1 MTDIPDPRV
10 FPDAAGVAASPLYAL
25 AAASLAE
32 TSVARAEQ
40 IDRTVIAQLVQRLQT
55 GDARSLAADFDA
67 APSVAI
73 ARHLW
78 RRLIDAWHEASR
90 VRAGEH
96 LRATLFALPV
106 VIVAGNQTSAA
117 IAPVEGV
124 LSDPERVAAIL
135 REHGAV
141 GGCQTFALAS
151 TLAAAEA
158 IQVSQWRE
166 LLRWQRE
173 ALAGNGAELDLA
185 PAPIALPAGHEA
197 AHLRFAA
204 GTALTAPDV
213 DLLATADIGGW
224 ALPLARELGR
234 QIAVPGASLLALP
247 RAPASPP
254 VALQQGRIVQ
264 RAVGAQL
271 FASNAIRR
279 LRASVG
285 EPCAVISA
293 HRCPTA
299 PGGGELQAVTVQR
312 PRSAPGRRL
321 PVSVVSDRQR
331 RRRRNDADRALARL
345 QGERCA
351 RARRNSCRPRCV
363 HGVDTAVQVR
373 FRGRQRGDVAALTNL

>member
-1 MTDIPDPRV
+1 MTDIADPRV
-10 FPDAAGVAASPLYAL
+10 FPAVAGVAASPLYAL

-32 TSVARAEQ
+32 TSTARAQQ
-40 IDRTVIAQLVQRLQT
+40 IDRAVTAQLVQRLQT
-55 GDARSLAADFDA
+55 EDAHSLAADFDA

-73 ARHLW
+73 ARQLW
-78 RRLIDAWHEASR
+78 RRLIDAWQQASR
-90 VRAGEH
+90 AAEGEQ
-96 LRATLFALPV
+96 LRATLFAIPV
-106 VIVAGNQTSAA
+106 VIVAGNQTAA
-117 IAPVEGV
+117 ALPSVEGV
-124 LSDPERVAAIL
+124 LADPELVGAIL

-141 GGCQTFALAS
+141 GGSQTFALAG

-158 IQVSQWRE
+158 IEVSQWPA

-173 ALAGNGAELDLA
+173 ALAVNVAERDLA

-197 AHLRFAA
+197 AHLRFAV
-204 GTALTAPDV
+204 GTALAAPDV
-213 DLLATADIGGW
+213 DLLATADVGGW

-254 VALQQGRIVQ
+254 VALQQGRTVQ

-299 PGGGELQAVTVQR
+299 PGGGELRLSLSSAFDPRQAEGFRCPLFPTDTV
-312 PRSAPGRRL
+312 GD
-321 PVSVVSDRQR
+321 VVSMLIDLMHDCRV
-331 RRRRNDADRALARL
+331 NDVRVRDGIHADRDAATGLTLLFKA
-345 QGERCA
+345 
-351 RARRNSCRPRCV
+351 
-363 HGVDTAVQVR
+363 
-373 FRGRQRGDVAALTNL
+373 DVAAAHEAPSLH

>member
-166 LLRWQRE
+166 LLRGQRE

-299 PGGGELQAVTVQR
+299 PGGGELRLSLSSALDPRQAEGFRCPLFPTDSAGDVVTMLIELLHDCRV
-312 PRSAPGRRL
+312 
-321 PVSVVSDRQR
+321 
-331 RRRRNDADRALARL
+331 NDVRVRDGIHADRDASTGLTL
-345 QGERCA
+345 LFK
-351 RARRNSCRPRCV
+351 S
-363 HGVDTAVQVR
+363 D
-373 FRGRQRGDVAALTNL
+373 FAAANEATSLH